1 MSNNLTIALDGPS
14 GAGKSTLS
22 KLVAKHLGYTN
33 IDTGAMYRSVALA
46 AYRRRVDLA
55 DEAALATLAGRL
67 DITFVPS
74 SQGERVL
81 LDGEDVSEAIRTPE
95 NSLRTAQVAACAGV
109 RAAMVGLQRKLG
121 AAGGVVLEGRD
132 IGTVVF
138 PRADLKIFLVA
149 TAEERGR
156 RRWQELRAKGLEVD
170 LQQTIDD
177 VEARDL
183 ADQQREHAP
192 LVQAVDAVVVDTT
205 GLGIDEVLQRILVQ
219 VERVESRQS
228 GMAESER

>member
-1 MSNNLTIALDGPS
+1 MSKELIIAIDGPS

-22 KLVAKHLGYTN
+22 KLVAARLGYTN
-33 IDTGAMYRSVALA
+33 IDTGAMYRAVALA
-46 AYRRRVDLA
+46 SQRQGVDLE
-55 DEAALATLAGRL
+55 DETALAALASRL
-67 DITFVPS
+67 EIEFVRGP
-74 SQGERVL
+74 QGERVL

-95 NSLRTAQVAACAGV
+95 NSLRTARVAACPGV
-109 RAAMVGLQRKLG
+109 REALVAQQRKLG

-138 PRADLKIFLVA
+138 PFAELKIFLMA
-149 TAEERGR
+149 TARERGL

-170 LQQTIDD
+170 LQQTIDE

-192 LVQAVDAVVVDTT
+192 LVKAADAVELDTT
-205 GLGIDEVLQRILVQ
+205 GLDIPQVLEKILQLVRETAERYRH
-219 VERVESRQS
+219 VERGR
-228 GMAESER
+228 

>member
-1 MSNNLTIALDGPS
+1 MSDNLTIALDGPS

-22 KLVAKHLGYTN
+22 KLVATHLGYTN

-46 AYRRRVDLA
+46 AHRQGVDLA

-67 DITFVPS
+67 DIAFVQSPH
-74 SQGERVL
+74 GETVL

-109 RAAMVGLQRKLG
+109 RAAMVDLQRKLG
-121 AAGGVVLEGRD
+121 SQGGVVLEGRD

-156 RRWQELRAKGLEVD
+156 RRWQELRAKGLDVD
-170 LQQTIDD
+170 LLQTVAD

-183 ADQQREHAP
+183 ADQQRQHAP
-192 LVQAVDAVVVDTT
+192 LVQADDAVVLDTT
-205 GLGIDEVLQRILVQ
+205 GLEIDEVLQRILAQ
-219 VERVESRQS
+219 VETVRSRQP
-228 GMAESER
+228 